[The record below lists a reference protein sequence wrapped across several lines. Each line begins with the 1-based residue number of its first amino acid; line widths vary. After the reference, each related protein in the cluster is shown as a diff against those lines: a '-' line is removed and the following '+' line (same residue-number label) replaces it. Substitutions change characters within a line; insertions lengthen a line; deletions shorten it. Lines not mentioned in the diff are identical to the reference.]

1 MLVRGTPTLARGS
14 YYKSGISDT
23 PNSQRYIAHSF
34 SPFSEYPLSETR
46 TKLEVHLE
54 IHGSGKRLLAQLQLK
69 VAGSPIIC
77 LQLRV
82 PFLPDVVGTIRPCYG
97 KALPNTAEDSGY
109 FTQQVKQLLRDD
121 L

>member
-14 YYKSGISDT
+14 YYISGISDT
-23 PNSQRYIAHSF
+23 PNSPRYTAHAE

-46 TKLEVHLE
+46 TMLEVHLE
-54 IHGSGKRLLAQLQLK
+54 ILGSGKRLLAQLQLK

-77 LQLRV
+77 IQLRV
-82 PFLPDVVGTIRPCYG
+82 PFLPDVVGAIRPFYG
-97 KALPNTAEDSGY
+97 EALPNTAEDSGY
-109 FTQQVKQLLRDD
+109 FTQHLKQLLRDD